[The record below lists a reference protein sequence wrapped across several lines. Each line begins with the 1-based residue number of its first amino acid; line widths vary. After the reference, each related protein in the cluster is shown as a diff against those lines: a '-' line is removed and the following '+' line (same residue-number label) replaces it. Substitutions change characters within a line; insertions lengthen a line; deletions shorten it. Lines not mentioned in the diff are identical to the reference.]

1 MKKLIVNKKQEYVAE
16 KIIKKDN
23 SIKLINVINEEGNNI
38 GNLIFPNVSDMED
51 FQLEE
56 GQEWDVE
63 IDEIEQLRIEQAKV
77 NAEMIELMMSL
88 LGGVFE

>member
-1 MKKLIVNKKQEYVAE
+1 MKKLIINNKIEYSAE
-16 KIIKKDN
+16 KAIKQGN
-23 SIKLINVINEEGNNI
+23 NIKLIGVIDEEGNSI
-38 GNLIFPNVSDMED
+38 GNLTFPNISNMGE
-51 FQLEE
+51 FRLEE

-63 IDEIEQLRIEQAKV
+63 IDEIEQLRIEQAKA